1 MARSRDRILDATTE
15 LGLSEGRAVD
25 EATAELGQQAPVTD
39 PLEAEAQAAGPF
51 RRGLRGGAL
60 GLASTF
66 ESFVG
71 QTGLAM
77 GMDEFA
83 QRRFAE
89 AEKYIEDSQKIGMPI
104 KDSTAVRDF
113 ADLTQFVSQSVG
125 QAFGSTLPL
134 VGASLLT
141 KHPVFATAA
150 LSGIAEGGEQVQ
162 TLREDPE
169 GKKLGAGEL
178 LGHAA
183 AKGAVGGLLEVGS
196 GAGRLARGLS
206 KQGLRRA
213 ADKGFKETVKEAP
226 KELLKSGVGESVTE
240 TLQQGAGEFG
250 RQIVNPEHEIDTA
263 QLRESAIVGGIGG
276 LALGGI
282 GVGANVSL
290 SAFRDR
296 MAKDRVPTGEN
307 DVPPGS
313 EGTTDAEE
321 LSRVLS
327 ESDGVTDDILAEAA
341 QLPENEQ
348 FRGYTTDPEIRSQFV
363 ASERRKVFGKRFDE
377 GLRSV
382 QKTEIEE
389 RTPMDDEV
397 HKVMMEHVLPEFK
410 NTASPESLLA
420 MSQSIRQLLQEP
432 SGFKNPGVLRGLR
445 KVFGDKTDAFLE
457 AAAGRV
463 FSNREGRRQAIST
476 IKSATG
482 ESTRFGNARMQQV
495 QRVLRQNLGAQFL
508 ADPNLRRIIDEEL
521 APQMMDFI
529 EGQGEY
535 NKRFVAAMQEV
546 FGEKTE
552 NVLDQLDALREEG
565 PQSILEKDLA
575 PTPEFQGDPRLDKRY
590 EHRGE
595 AEDALEGLRTSYP
608 PHLARFVVQR
618 HGDNEYTIE
627 VEDPDTFKLGK
638 VDFESIKE
646 PKQFG
651 DHTPEQG
658 VFTIK
663 REGGYQN
670 KLSAPRLV
678 KLMMKTQRQQSR
690 EGTLKFV
697 SDMFGRGISALMSMP
712 EFKGLKVPEFSD
724 NLYLGTFGG
733 RKITY
738 GMIRNAEFPQNKTAR
753 ELRKGI
759 RKTKKGTPQR
769 EKALDALGE
778 YYEREQQ
785 AADITQPL
793 VEGALDD
800 LAEGASLAEALE
812 PLIDMQARFV
822 ADEIIKPTREGG
834 KQQLVPGDPEW
845 RRLKRAIEYV
855 MARAEEAD
863 ATEALQ
869 VEREELGTTRRS
881 QDRKGARIVEEETR
895 LPVGQERRTAKKQE
909 TADQEIYEE
918 SQKAI
923 ERQLGGATRDTLVYP
938 MELSPGGGHGIV
950 RADEVLEQDQLDEIN
965 EARKLR
971 KDEGLTAKPR
981 EAVGIFLTDIKKKL
995 KRWIKNNWE
1004 SQVEDIRKKVGKK
1017 HVARA
1022 RELLDDLNLKR
1033 EAVKKAAAD
1042 RGHGMAD
1049 AMAEYNKAK
1058 KEYQTF
1064 QSSLELELQNAVF
1077 GEANIKQM
1085 NDEVERVLGKINTIL
1100 KLEPDTHPGEGI
1112 FITEHS
1118 AIQNQIYDV
1127 ISIYA
1132 NGAEGFGRTWM
1143 HTLHHEIGHAIVGR
1157 MTGKYGKD
1165 HTAKILELAR
1175 QKKIIETIKK
1185 NYSSEMW
1192 SHWLEA
1198 PEELFVQAYA
1208 MWATGELVL
1217 PKSSKLKRVF
1227 SSILEF
1233 LGFVAP
1239 AGEKL
1244 SYMFEKIHEGHF
1256 REAKPID
1263 YRDRIQ
1269 DPRFLLVGVEDGPEL
1284 AIMRGRLVDR
1294 LEKQF
1299 GKLPN
1304 TVIDAVQSILTGRQY
1319 EEFTGLIYSRD
1330 EFSAILEKENPELVD
1345 KYAKDVKDPEMRKLV
1360 IMAGAYHAS
1369 AEVRRSIEEFGKSL
1383 WGQEEG
1389 AAMRGIFSKVKLGT
1403 DTVTE
1408 QQKKDVREYVEK
1420 VLGKD
1425 MAIVVFSKMEEAGEF
1440 IGTDAIEMLRISMN
1454 AADPMSVARHEAMHA
1469 FFKRLLAHDAKA
1481 ARVLKNAANATPM
1494 VARLRELL
1502 KDEPDAL
1509 NQLDD
1514 PVERLA
1520 YMYQFWASGQIKMPV
1535 GPETLTWFD
1544 KVKTVFRKITAI
1556 WTDDV
1561 QLDTAIGASELMHAF
1576 HEGRFADRNTFAQV
1590 LNNEKPMASREAAD
1604 RVWPA
1609 LGSFL
1614 DKWLYTATGAVRD
1627 YGYEPLTKVMDDFH
1641 IKTGTQGQRPGFLQE
1656 KHTVYNSFLNRVAKA
1671 IATMSEADQQE
1682 IVSAMRENRPTRPDL
1697 ESARAEVRKVLD
1709 ELYDYLQESGV
1720 KTIVREEGRVK
1731 RDEFDNPI
1739 YKDLQKVK
1747 NYFPRVFNLQYVRD
1761 NRQAFLD
1768 LLKKYNIAHAEQIYS
1783 NIVGDI
1789 NMLGNSQGDETLNLT
1804 FYAPFTQERTMTA
1817 IPEAELAPFLE
1828 NNLFGIMS
1836 QYTAR
1841 AARRGEYTSRFGNS
1855 GEEIL
1860 KARQEAK
1867 EQGATERQLETFDN
1881 AVKAME
1887 GTLGADMSPQ
1897 LRAAFGA
1904 VTTYQNIRLLP
1915 LALFSSIVD
1924 PLGIVV
1930 RGGTFGEATKAFF
1943 RGIRELVGTMKDDKA
1958 GLAALVGAINTANDV
1973 QVVTDMYS
1981 SQFMSPTLKKIN
1993 ELFFK
1998 YNGME
2003 NWNKS
2008 MRISASAAA
2017 QQFILRHAKGVNE
2030 HSERF
2035 LKELNLTKEDVQ
2047 THPDGSLILNDNMR
2061 AAINLWVDQA
2071 ILRPNAALRPIYM
2084 SDPNWILVSH
2094 LKQYTYLFQQTI
2106 INRMAGELGHGNYT
2120 PALGLISY
2128 VPVIIMSDMLR
2139 SILTPNAGDDHDDW
2153 DGADWLMRGVQRAGI
2168 YGPGQI
2174 ALDTGQDM
2182 KYGGGLS
2189 LLGPSAEQLMNLT
2202 VNAFQGDTAGLLK
2215 DFQRA
2220 TPGVRYF

>member
-15 LGLSEGRAVD
+15 LGLSEGQTVNDAV
-25 EATAELGQQAPVTD
+25 AELGQQAPETD
-39 PLEAEAQAAGPF
+39 PLAVESQTAGAF
-51 RRGLRGGAL
+51 RRGLRSGGL
-60 GLASTF
+60 GLGSTF

-89 AEKYIEDSQKIGMPI
+89 AEEYLKNAQQIGMPI
-104 KDSTAVRDF
+104 KDSTAVKDF
-113 ADLTQFVSQSVG
+113 TDLSNFVAQSVG

-134 VGASLLT
+134 VGAALTT
-141 KHPVFATAA
+141 KHPVFATAL

-169 GKKLGAGEL
+169 GKKLSPGEL
-178 LGHAA
+178 LGHATG
-183 AKGAVGGLLEVGS
+183 KGAIGGLLEVGS

-206 KQGLRRA
+206 KQGLRRV

-240 TLQQGAGEFG
+240 TLQQGAGELG
-250 RQIVNPEHEIDTA
+250 QRIVNPEHEIDTG

-327 ESDGVTDDILAEAA
+327 ESDEVTNDILAEAA
-341 QLPENEQ
+341 QRPENEQ

-382 QKTEIEE
+382 QKTKIEE

-420 MSQSIRQLLQEP
+420 MSQSIRQLLQDP
-432 SGFKNPGVLRGLR
+432 NGFKNPGVMRGLR

-463 FSNREGRRQAIST
+463 FSNQEGRRQAVST
-476 IKSATG
+476 IKSASG

-495 QRVLRQNLGAQFL
+495 QRILRQNLGAQFL

-535 NKRFVAAMQEV
+535 NERFVAAMQEV

-590 EHRGE
+590 EHRGD

-618 HGDNEYTIE
+618 HGENDYTIE

-646 PKQFG
+646 PKEFG

-658 VFTIK
+658 IFTIK

-738 GMIRNAEFPQNKTAR
+738 GMIRGAEFPQTKTAR
-753 ELRKGI
+753 DLRKGI
-759 RKTKKGTPQR
+759 RKTEKGTPER
-769 EKALDALGE
+769 AEALDALGE
-778 YYEREQQ
+778 YYSREQQ

-800 LAEGASLAEALE
+800 LAEGASLEEALE

-822 ADEIIKPTREGG
+822 ADETIKPTKEGG
-834 KQQLVPGDPEW
+834 KQRFVPGDPEW
-845 RRLKRAIEYV
+845 RRLQRAIEYIT
-855 MARAEEAD
+855 ARAEEAD

-869 VEREELGTTRRS
+869 AEREELGTTRRS
-881 QDRKGARIVEEETR
+881 QDREGVRIVEEETG

-909 TADQEIYEE
+909 TADQEIARREQEIYEA

-923 ERQLGGATRDTLVYP
+923 E
-938 MELSPGGGHGIV
+938 
-950 RADEVLEQDQLDEIN
+950 
-965 EARKLR
+965 
-971 KDEGLTAKPR
+971 DEGLTAKPR
-981 EAVGIFLTDIKKKL
+981 EAVDKFLVDTKKKL
-995 KRWIKNNWE
+995 KGWIKNNWE
-1004 SQVEDIRKKVGKK
+1004 SQVADIREKVAKK
-1017 HVARA
+1017 
-1022 RELLDDLNLKR
+1022 REAEGDRLRKELILKR
-1033 EAVKKAAAD
+1033 EAVNKARD
-1042 RGHGMAD
+1042 SRGMAPLAD

-1058 KEYQTF
+1058 KEYNTF
-1064 QSSLELELQNAVF
+1064 QASLELELQKAIF

-1085 NDEVERVLGKINTIL
+1085 NAEVERILGKINTIL
-1100 KLEPDTHPGEGI
+1100 KIEPDTHPGQGI
-1112 FITEHS
+1112 FITEH
-1118 AIQNQIYDV
+1118 IRNQIYDV

-1175 QKKIIETIKK
+1175 QKKIIELIKK
-1185 NYSSEMW
+1185 NYPNEDW
-1192 SHWLEA
+1192 AHWLEA

-1244 SYMFEKIHEGHF
+1244 NYMFEKIHEGHF
-1256 REAKPID
+1256 REDKPID

-1284 AIMRGRLVDR
+1284 AIMRGRLADR

-1299 GKLPN
+1299 GKLPKE
-1304 TVIDAVQSILTGRQY
+1304 VMVAVQSILTGRQY
-1319 EEFTGLIYSRD
+1319 EEFTGMIYNRD
-1330 EFSAILEKENPELVD
+1330 QFSDTIEKEAPALADE
-1345 KYAKDVKDPEMRKLV
+1345 YAKDIKDPEMRKLMM
-1360 IMAGAYHAS
+1360 MAGAFIAS
-1369 AEVRRSIEEFGKSL
+1369 AELRRSIEEFGKSL
-1383 WGQEEG
+1383 FGQEEG

-1408 QQKKDVREYVEK
+1408 QQKKDVKEYVEK

-1425 MAIVVFSKMEEAGEF
+1425 MARVVFSKMEEAGEF
-1440 IGTDAIEMLRISMN
+1440 IGTDEIEMLRISMN

-1481 ARVLKNAANATPM
+1481 ARVLKNAANAAPM

-1502 KDEPDAL
+1502 KGEPDAL

-1544 KVKTVFRKITAI
+1544 KVKNVFRKITAI

-1604 RVWPA
+1604 RIWPA

-1627 YGYEPLTKVMDDFH
+1627 YGFEPLTKVMDDFH
-1641 IKTGTQGQRPGFLQE
+1641 IKTGTQGQRPGFLQT

-1671 IATMSEADQQE
+1671 IETMSEADQQE
-1682 IVSAMRENRPTRPDL
+1682 IVSAMREDRPTRPEL
-1697 ESARAEVRKVLD
+1697 EPARAEVRKVLD

-1720 KTIVREEGRVK
+1720 KTIVRKDGKVL
-1731 RDEFDNPI
+1731 RDEKNNPI
-1739 YKDLQKVK
+1739 YKNLRKVK

-1768 LLKKYNIAHAEQIYS
+1768 LLKKHNIAHAEQIYS
-1783 NIVGDI
+1783 NIVEDI

-1817 IPEAELAPFLE
+1817 IPDAELAPFLE

-1860 KARQEAK
+1860 KAREAAA
-1867 EQGATERQLETFDN
+1867 EQGATKRQLETFDN

-1904 VTTYQNIRLLP
+1904 ITTYQNIRLLP

-1943 RGIRELVGTMKDDKA
+1943 RGIRELVGTMRDDKA
-1958 GLAALVGAINTANDV
+1958 ALAALVGAINTANDV

-1981 SQFMSPTLKKIN
+1981 SQFMSPTMKKIN

-2008 MRISASAAA
+2008 MRISAAAAA

-2061 AAINLWVDQA
+2061 EAINLWVDQA

-2128 VPVIIMSDMLR
+2128 VPVIIMADMLR

-2182 KYGGGLS
+2182 RYGGGLS

-2202 VNAFQGDTAGLLK
+2202 VNSFQGDTAGLLK

-2220 TPGVRYF
+2220 IPGVRYL